1 MARKKEEPGFE
12 EKLQRLGVIVDALEA
27 GDCPLEQRVALYKE
41 GLALAASCREQLDS
55 ARHDVEIYRQGLLV
69 PFSPESG
76 DGREGEAEDAAQDG
90 AEERACF
97 NPQSP
102 HPPTESAADG

>member
-27 GDCPLEQRVALYKE
+27 GDCPLEQSVALYKE

-55 ARHDVEIYRQGLLV
+55 ARHDVEIYRQG
-69 PFSPESG
+69 
-76 DGREGEAEDAAQDG
+76 DAAQDG